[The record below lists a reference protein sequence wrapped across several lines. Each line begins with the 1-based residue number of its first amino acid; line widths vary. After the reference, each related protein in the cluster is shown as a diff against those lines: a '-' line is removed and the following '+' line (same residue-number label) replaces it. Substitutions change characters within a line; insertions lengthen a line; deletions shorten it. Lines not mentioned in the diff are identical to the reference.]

1 MCGRDQHKERE
12 RGKKI
17 QQWLFSYLVCHYFLI
32 ECERMLERALHKIF
46 FARET
51 PFAIEVFSPLRT
63 VLSEKRACARA
74 RARARGHLPNSNLE
88 RL

>member
-1 MCGRDQHKERE
+1 
-12 RGKKI
+12 
-17 QQWLFSYLVCHYFLI
+17 
-32 ECERMLERALHKIF
+32 MLERALHKIF

-74 RARARGHLPNSNLE
+74 RARARGHLPSSNSNGNFNFLLNKLIFFAAE
-88 RL
+88 TIQGRKLFKGRNFVRT